1 MNLFKSFSLVC
12 VLAFSTYHSSAQT
25 INSSAQTILRRVKN
39 AVWVFG
45 LSEHIVIDN
54 GKEYQFKFD
63 TKNWN
68 LTPYPSRITA
78 EAYLKKGW
86 STQIEFAYTAYKAN
100 KVVDNIT
107 SLKDNTF
114 FSSDL
119 NLRYHFEV
127 LFKEPNFFDP
137 FLTAGY
143 GFTFRSAVNRTQTST
158 GTNNLG
164 VGCNFWIYK
173 GFGLSLQ
180 SVGKFTMK
188 GGSKSNY
195 LHHSIGVVYKLMPFS
210 GKNVLNLQ

>member
-1 MNLFKSFSLVC
+1 MKLIRTFAFSLLFIV
-12 VLAFSTYHSSAQT
+12 VSYNAAAQNLLQR
-25 INSSAQTILRRVKN
+25 IKN
-39 AVWVFG
+39 TTLVFG
-45 LSEHIVIDN
+45 LSEHVVIDN

-63 TKNWN
+63 AKNWE
-68 LTPYPSRITA
+68 LMPFPSRITA

-86 STQIEFAYTAYKAN
+86 STQVEFAYTSYKAN
-100 KVVDNIT
+100 KVVDNVAL
-107 SLKDNTF
+107 LKDNTF

-119 NLRYHFEV
+119 NLRYHFDV
-127 LFKEPNFFDP
+127 LFKNPSFFDP

-143 GFTFRSAVNRTQTST
+143 GFTFRSGVNKTQTTT

-164 VGCNFWIYK
+164 LGCNFWIYK

-195 LHHSIGVVYKLMPFS
+195 LHHSIGVVYKLKPLS
-210 GKNVLNLQ
+210 GKAPLK